1 MFESHGGCS
10 GSVEDLHTGPAY
22 TYCSTPHVAEGCTM
36 CAGNEGRSKDP
47 PSSRQNLSC
56 SRRKKISKYTTERA
70 EFLIGPLACY
80 LAPGGQLR

>member
-1 MFESHGGCS
+1 
-10 GSVEDLHTGPAY
+10 
-22 TYCSTPHVAEGCTM
+22 M